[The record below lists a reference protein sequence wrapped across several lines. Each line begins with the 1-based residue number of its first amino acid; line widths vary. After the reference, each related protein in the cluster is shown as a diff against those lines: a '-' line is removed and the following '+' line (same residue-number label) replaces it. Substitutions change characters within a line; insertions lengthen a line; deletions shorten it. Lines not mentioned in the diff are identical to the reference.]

1 MWVCV
6 RLMFDCECSSRGLYN
21 PCTRFR
27 KIFPFN
33 KSSRRLQQ
41 QMECRIA
48 GRNTDKRSTLTT
60 PLAMEVRPRCTL
72 CTCTPMVP
80 AGISRLIMHTNADHG
95 EDGAEAEPCQVR
107 SKITMRQFLEIF
119 AKWRMAQYSQWTPLD
134 KKEYGDVHIHT
145 RLSANAPHTHTHT
158 HTHTH
163 HTDIHI
169 SHTLC

>member
-1 MWVCV
+1 MCASVSQSALCNVLCTFCTHICQAIVSV
-6 RLMFDCECSSRGLYN
+6 RASHVRDCECSSRGLYN
-21 PCTRFR
+21 ACTRFR
-27 KIFPFN
+27 KISPFK

-60 PLAMEVRPRCTL
+60 PSAMEVRPRCTL

-119 AKWRMAQYSQWTPLD
+119 AKWRMAQ
-134 KKEYGDVHIHT
+134 
-145 RLSANAPHTHTHT
+145 
-158 HTHTH
+158 
-163 HTDIHI
+163 
-169 SHTLC
+169 